1 MRDTIY
7 PDIPVDNVVDA
18 PENTTEGRTRGTR
31 LDYFMM
37 HTGRRR

>member
-1 MRDTIY
+1 MREAIY
-7 PDIPVDNVVDA
+7 PDIPDDNDDVA